1 MSLLE
6 QLQSR
11 SEYKCELCTS
21 ADDLTVYQVPPKADD
36 SEDNNILIC
45 NNCQTQIDNPDQVK
59 ADHWRCLNDAMWST
73 IPAVQV
79 MAWRMLTRLTSEGW
93 PVDLLD
99 MIYLEDDTLAWAKQV
114 LEEGDSDADSIKHID
129 SNGVQLQSG
138 DTVVLIKD
146 LNVKG
151 GGFTAKRGTAV
162 RNISLVHDDAEHIEG
177 RVNGQQIYIIT
188 KFVKKS

>member
-99 MIYLEDDTLAWAKQV
+99 MIYLEDDTL
-114 LEEGDSDADSIKHID
+114 
-129 SNGVQLQSG
+129 
-138 DTVVLIKD
+138 T
-146 LNVKG
+146 
-151 GGFTAKRGTAV
+151 
-162 RNISLVHDDAEHIEG
+162 
-177 RVNGQQIYIIT
+177 
-188 KFVKKS
+188 